1 MRKITRLFGL
11 ILSALVLITPDQVY
25 RGKRS
30 WSYLSPF
37 PMIESKVGLRVL
49 VFIVFVRGSGFDAP
63 IFPLDL
69 IGLILTIGR
78 AFLSLSIASY

>member
-1 MRKITRLFGL
+1 
-11 ILSALVLITPDQVY
+11 
-25 RGKRS
+25 
-30 WSYLSPF
+30 
-37 PMIESKVGLRVL
+37 MIESKVGLRVL